1 VQVGQGT
8 AEVYYAD
15 SCRPTRQT
23 PDQEEPGLNPPRRA
37 RLEVDCNSGR
47 KLLVK
52 HTDRKNDLSD
62 LRQCHLQAL
71 QVVTMM
77 YPQFFKPENKISIS
91 RGFQALIFFTSQ
103 RMRSITS
110 TVTIIPKSHIQIPIP
125 IPSIIFL

>member
-52 HTDRKNDLSD
+52 HTDRKNDLSH
-62 LRQCHLQAL
+62 LRQCRPQAL
-71 QVVTMM
+71 QVVTVM
-77 YPQFFKPENKISIS
+77 YPQFSNQKIKSPYREGFK
-91 RGFQALIFFTSQ
+91 L
-103 RMRSITS
+103 
-110 TVTIIPKSHIQIPIP
+110 
-125 IPSIIFL
+125 